1 LALEQRDY
9 INGKKNG
16 KINKIIKSSACKI
29 TFQEYNGYNMLI
41 DLCNQYSTKALE
53 GLAMLE
59 VSLYIYSKQFT
70 RNTFYINFTNLVRMK
85 YQQNY
90 HSIYL
95 NPSIKELLVLVVKI
109 FKE

>member
-1 LALEQRDY
+1 
-9 INGKKNG
+9 
-16 KINKIIKSSACKI
+16 
-29 TFQEYNGYNMLI
+29 
-41 DLCNQYSTKALE
+41 
-53 GLAMLE
+53 MLE